1 MFVTVS
7 VYRARPGQE
16 GAVVSLHEEWQHLR
30 KAGTGGFLSAEL
42 LRDLKDPLSFIDIAR
57 FESEEAAQ
65 SVANDPRQAA
75 WYERLSQLTEGTQEQ
90 TGCRREWQL
99 DPDAGSVSRL

>member
-16 GAVVSLHEEWQHLR
+16 GAVVALHEEWQHLR
-30 KAGTGGFLSAEL
+30 KAGTEGFLSAEL
-42 LRDLKDPLSFIDIAR
+42 LRSLEDPLSFIDIAR
-57 FESEEAAQ
+57 YESEDAAR
-65 SVANDPRQAA
+65 SVAGNPEQAA
-75 WYERLSQLTEGTQEQ
+75 WYRRLAQLTTEPMEL

-99 DPDAGSVSRL
+99 DPDAGSISRL